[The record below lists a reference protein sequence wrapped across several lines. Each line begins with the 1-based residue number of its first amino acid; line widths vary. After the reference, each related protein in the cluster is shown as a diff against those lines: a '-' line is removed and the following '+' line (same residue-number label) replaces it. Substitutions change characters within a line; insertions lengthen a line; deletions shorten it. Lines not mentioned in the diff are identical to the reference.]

1 MAGLFDDLAL
11 GGDGVIKAA
20 NEGAVVAPGVGAQTV
35 ARGLHEAFVVFVSIV
50 FEHLQLLLHIALG
63 RDELTQAAGS
73 VVGAGLGEI
82 EKRLEMKASSHGR
95 VVSLFGMAPDR
106 VHLSRSA
113 QAVAAHLSWQSAA
126 CHVAAENTWASFCR
140 APS

>member
-1 MAGLFDDLAL
+1 MFVGHPLFLARFGSCDPGLVALRQGVEGLELVALLQPALLTLRGLMAGLFDDLAL

-35 ARGLHEAFVVFVSIV
+35 ARGLHEAFVVFVPIV

-73 VVGAGLGEI
+73 VVD
-82 EKRLEMKASSHGR
+82 EM
-95 VVSLFGMAPDR
+95 VTV
-106 VHLSRSA
+106 
-113 QAVAAHLSWQSAA
+113 
-126 CHVAAENTWASFCR
+126 
-140 APS
+140 